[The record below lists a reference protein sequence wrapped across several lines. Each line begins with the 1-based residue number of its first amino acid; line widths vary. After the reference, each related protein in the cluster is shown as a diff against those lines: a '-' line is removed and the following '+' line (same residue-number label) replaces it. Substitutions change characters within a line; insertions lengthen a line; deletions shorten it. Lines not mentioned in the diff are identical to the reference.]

1 MKKSDFKQD
10 RAMVRAAVHKH
21 EKAMHPGKK
30 PTPMKRGGR
39 TPSPYADYASKNPLA
54 YGAK

>member
-1 MKKSDFKQD
+1 MHSDKKQD
-10 RAMVRAAVHKH
+10 KAMVKAAVRKH
-21 EKAMHPGKK
+21 EAKMHPGKS

-39 TPSPYADYASKNPLA
+39 LSPMADVAAKNPLA